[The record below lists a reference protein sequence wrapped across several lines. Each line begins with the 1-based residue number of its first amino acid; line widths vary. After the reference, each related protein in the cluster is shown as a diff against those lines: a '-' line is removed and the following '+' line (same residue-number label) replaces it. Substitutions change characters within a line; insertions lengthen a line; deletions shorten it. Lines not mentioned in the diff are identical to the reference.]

1 MGQVSGKIDSFAP
14 VAATATKYYFEYRM
28 ISLIV
33 GSILFLIAMIA
44 MMYMVSKGQKQ
55 QKELMEQA
63 GEDRQKWY

>member
-55 QKELMEQA
+55 QKELMKQA
-63 GEDRQKWY
+63 GEDRQKWD